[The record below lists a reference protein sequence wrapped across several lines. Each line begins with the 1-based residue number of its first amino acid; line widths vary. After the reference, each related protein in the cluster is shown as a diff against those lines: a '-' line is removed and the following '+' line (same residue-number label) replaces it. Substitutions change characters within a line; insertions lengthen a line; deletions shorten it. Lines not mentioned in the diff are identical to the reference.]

1 MADDTLRT
9 VTIERIGFARFRAR
23 NVRGGTLD
31 FGEGGDG
38 TDFGALE
45 LLLTAL
51 AGCSGADVDYIT
63 NRRAEP
69 ESFSVEARGHKVK
82 DDQGNRM
89 ADLELVFRI
98 GFPAGEDGD
107 AARRMLPV
115 AVQQS
120 HDRLC
125 TVSRTIEVS
134 SPVEVAIED
143 PVPPDVDPG

>member
-1 MADDTLRT
+1 MADETLRT
-9 VTIERIGFARFRAR
+9 VTIERIGFARFRAH
-23 NVRGGTLD
+23 NVRGGTLE

-38 TDFGALE
+38 TGFGAVE

-51 AGCSGADVDYIT
+51 AGCSAADVDYIT

-69 ESFSVEARGHKVK
+69 ESFQVEARGHKVK

-89 ADLELVFRI
+89 ADLELVFRVR
-98 GFPAGEDGD
+98 FPAGEDGD

-115 AVQQS
+115 AVQRS

-125 TVSRTIEVS
+125 TVSRTVEVS
-134 SPVEVAIED
+134 SPVEVTVEEPA
-143 PVPPDVDPG
+143 PG